1 MPPRILPIANPC
13 GSTLTPCQTIF
24 DRSCAFVG
32 RIVRNWDGISE
43 PLGLISACLNSWNL
57 STSCGINRRNNRP
70 SRCVTTSVLAAAE
83 LMDLRD
89 RNANVLTSVTSNRE
103 GQNRTDMNAMSVM
116 PDRQFASCPT
126 TDTSGTAVRRRDV
139 AGFSLTETVYPEGLK
154 LPPHCHSHG
163 YLSFV
168 LSGSY
173 TERYAERSCH
183 CTEGALRY
191 LPPGELHENEY
202 HTAVRCLLVK
212 IDPLILNRLGEHAPV
227 LSKPGEVFGLASSW
241 LANRMVR
248 EFRAEDDIAPLAIEG
263 VLLELLAESARAIGE
278 GAGSNAPSWLRR
290 VREALEDSY
299 LLAPSLT
306 ELATIAGVH
315 PVHLSREFRKH
326 YQSTIGEYI
335 RKRRIE
341 HASYLLTSTS
351 TPLSEIA
358 LTCGFSDQ
366 SHFCAMFKSHTGLTP
381 AKFRDQSAR
390 S

>member
-1 MPPRILPIANPC
+1 
-13 GSTLTPCQTIF
+13 
-24 DRSCAFVG
+24 
-32 RIVRNWDGISE
+32 
-43 PLGLISACLNSWNL
+43 
-57 STSCGINRRNNRP
+57 
-70 SRCVTTSVLAAAE
+70 
-83 LMDLRD
+83 
-89 RNANVLTSVTSNRE
+89 
-103 GQNRTDMNAMSVM
+103 MNATIAI
-116 PDRQFASCPT
+116 PQKQFTACPIV
-126 TDTSGTAVRRRDV
+126 DTSGTVVRHRDV
-139 AGFSLTETVYPEGLK
+139 AGFALTETVYPEGLA

-173 TERYAERSCH
+173 TEKYAERTCV
-183 CTEGALRY
+183 CPEGSLRF

-202 HTAVRCLLVK
+202 DTRVRCLLVK
-212 IDPLILNRLGEHAPV
+212 IDPLILTRLGDHAAV
-227 LSKPGEVFGLASSW
+227 LSKPGEVLGLAAAW

-248 EFRAEDDIAPLAIEG
+248 EFHAEDDVAPLAMEG
-263 VLLELLAESARAIGE
+263 VLLEILAESARAIGE
-278 GAGSNAPSWLRR
+278 GTGSNAPSWLRR

-299 LLAPSLT
+299 LLAPSLA
-306 ELATIAGVH
+306 ELAGIAGVH

-341 HASYLLTSTS
+341 HASHLLANTS

-390 S
+390 T